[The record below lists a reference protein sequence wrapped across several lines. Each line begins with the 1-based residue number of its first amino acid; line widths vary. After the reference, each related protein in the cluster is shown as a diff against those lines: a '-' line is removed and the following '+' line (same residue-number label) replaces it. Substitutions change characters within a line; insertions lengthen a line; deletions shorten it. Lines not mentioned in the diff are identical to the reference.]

1 MTNISLDELDHRII
15 EAFSRDG
22 RASNRQI
29 AQELDVT
36 EGTVRT
42 RIKRL
47 QNRRLIHFTTVT
59 SFRFNG
65 SPNLVMLR
73 IRADQS
79 RVQELAASL
88 ALMTEIGCVVIMLG
102 RYNLLAMGLFTSVEL
117 VDDLINSRI
126 LQLEGIK
133 QIETS
138 IAIHNVK
145 YRSAIARITKGDNVD
160 ADAEVEEVGAR
171 NGL

>member
-1 MTNISLDELDHRII
+1 MTNILLDELDHRII
-15 EAFSRDG
+15 EAFSQDG

-29 AQELDVT
+29 AQELNIT

-79 RVQELAASL
+79 RLQELAASL
-88 ALMTEIGCVVIMLG
+88 ASMAEIGCVVIMLG
-102 RYNLLAMGLFTSVEL
+102 RYNLLAMGLFTSIER
-117 VDDLINSRI
+117 VDDLINLRI
-126 LQLEGIK
+126 LPLEGIK

-145 YRSAIARITKGDNVD
+145 YRSAIARITKGDKVEPD
-160 ADAEVEEVGAR
+160 ADVEEISAKTEE
-171 NGL
+171 